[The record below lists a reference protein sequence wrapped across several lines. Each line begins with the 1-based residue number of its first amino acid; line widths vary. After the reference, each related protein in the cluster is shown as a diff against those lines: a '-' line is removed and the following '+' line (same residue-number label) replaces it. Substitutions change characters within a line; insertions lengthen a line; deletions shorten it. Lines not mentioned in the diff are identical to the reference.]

1 MTARTHLDL
10 VLSSLRTYGWL
21 IVGDTLA
28 YELDEDA
35 DALYLSGRLIFIEGT
50 VLTLGLAVFP
60 GCVRY
65 RFHCSRPDGTLVFRY
80 DNSPHHPQL
89 ATFPHHRH
97 TRAGVGEAGVRTLN
111 QVLAEVLD
119 FILGEGNGATGDDGR
134 DEVKPSEAPTR

>member
-1 MTARTHLDL
+1 MKARTPLDL

-35 DALYLSGRLIFIEGT
+35 DALYLSGRLTFIGGT
-50 VLTLGLAVFP
+50 ALTLGLAVFP
-60 GCVRY
+60 GSVRY
-65 RFHCSRPDGTLVFRY
+65 RFHCSRPDGTLIFRY

-97 TRAGVGEAGVRTLN
+97 TPAGVGEAPGCTLS

-119 FILGEGNGATGDDGR
+119 FILGEGNGATGGDGR
-134 DEVKPSEAPTR
+134 DKAKPSEALTR